1 MPMPAFI
8 RGAVEVP
15 GYSCLYRSGQ
25 NEARGV
31 FSPKGR
37 DWSKHRKVKETAGRA
52 SPHQPTEMC
61 SRDAVPASL
70 PPTCSSVGTST
81 PLGAASRMVGGRP
94 EPCSGLPKVRQ
105 DLGAVLF
112 C

>member
-1 MPMPAFI
+1 MRMPTFI
-8 RGAVEVP
+8 RGAAEVP
-15 GYSCLYRSGQ
+15 GYSCSYRSGQ

-37 DWSKHRKVKETAGRA
+37 DWSKRRKVKETAGRA

-61 SRDAVPASL
+61 SRDAVPVSL
-70 PPTCSSVGTST
+70 PPTCSSVGIST
-81 PLGAASRMVGGRP
+81 PLRAASRMVGGRP
-94 EPCSGLPKVRQ
+94 EPCSGLPKVGQ
-105 DLGAVLF
+105 DWGAVPF